1 MRSPAPVGGWTSHC
15 SGVVALILVLTASG
29 VLCGALP
36 APAAPRLIAHPLAA
50 PARPPLPAATGDG
63 CVTGQTN
70 DLDGQ
75 AGIEGEARVQSPCL
89 PGQPGA
95 EGDLTGFA
103 FVLTGCGDGGIGEI
117 DLCFGTAQLETP
129 FYLFVWRSVGG
140 LPADACGLA
149 AYGALQLVQDEFPFF
164 SVYDICDAHV
174 PVAEGER
181 IFIGAVYRNVVEI
194 LGADWFLARN
204 VADGFADQGYV
215 NISGK
220 PGVWTDMAG
229 LDLGLGNRWG
239 VFITIRS
246 ECGGLAVE
254 DSSWGAVK
262 ALLR

>member
-1 MRSPAPVGGWTSHC
+1 MRSPVPA
-15 SGVVALILVLTASG
+15 GVRMPRRRALVALTLIAVAGGLPGGTITASAATRL
-29 VLCGALP
+29 VVRPLAAAAPTPL
-36 APAAPRLIAHPLAA
+36 PAAPR
-50 PARPPLPAATGDG
+50 DG

-70 DLDGQ
+70 DLDAQ
-75 AGIEGEARVQSPCL
+75 AGIEAEARVQSPCL
-89 PGQPGA
+89 PGRPGA

-117 DLCFGTAQLETP
+117 SLCFGTAQLETP

-149 AYGALQLVQDEFPFF
+149 AYGALQRVQDEFPFF
-164 SVYDICDAHV
+164 SVYDLCAARV
-174 PVAEGER
+174 PIAEGER
-181 IFIGAVYRNVVEI
+181 IFVGVVYRNVVEI
-194 LGADWFLARN
+194 LGPDWFLARN
-204 VADGFADQGYV
+204 AEDGFADLGYV
-215 NISGK
+215 NMSGK
-220 PGVWTDMAG
+220 PGVWADMAG

-239 VFITIRS
+239 VFMTILS